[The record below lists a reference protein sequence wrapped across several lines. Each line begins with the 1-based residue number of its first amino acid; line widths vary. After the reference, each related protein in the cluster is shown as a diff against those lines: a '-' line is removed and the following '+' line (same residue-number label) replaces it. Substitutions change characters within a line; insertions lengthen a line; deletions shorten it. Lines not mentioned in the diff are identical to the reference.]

1 MTLQEKINSI
11 IIDKT
16 KDPIKTREFI
26 NKIEALATTSEVKA
40 MALIDGVIGKLTI
53 DNPSAIKTVTMST
66 EQAKR
71 KISKLKTL
79 KAIVPKKADIDKIE
93 AQIKKQYPSWT
104 DAKIRDLAQ
113 LRIDAQISR
122 AESFNKMLETL
133 EKSEFYGNNE
143 LSTASI
149 DKGRTRSLSKDASQR
164 AITEKDEVKKYKRV
178 SKRGA
183 KNQYGTT
190 KGGKVYYEY
199 RMNRRDVDD
208 KIRLATGGVLGQDVT
223 YKYYDE
229 QRTGTI
235 TEELPNGYEVSSKW
249 GTVLV
254 TPKEVI
260 SINAPK
266 KNRFSFFKDGG
277 GVGIPNADKMFHL
290 PYEIAVYVPSTK
302 DVDKT
307 ITATELRARVKEVE
321 KYLTETFGGFT
332 SSEKVGGY
340 LSSKSAIITEKVVPV
355 TAFSSLNDFTA
366 NKSKLIN
373 KMSVWAKKWGQE
385 AIGFEFEGDLY
396 YVPQKFKVGGTLKA
410 TYIPRRDIKMLTTV
424 WGNNIRGKD
433 LIDGAYTKRKNVKT
447 APKVARTQFEEE
459 TFEYKTGGLIAYS
472 NDDYKVKKI
481 GSFSSISEAKKFAK
495 TNKSKYDTI
504 IFEDEF
510 GDNIVVTKSDTLK
523 DIDWLF
529 SEQYAKGGGLNEAT
543 YIPRRDIKMLTTVWG
558 NNIRGKD
565 LIDGAYTK
573 RKNVKT
579 APKVAR
585 TQFEEETFEYNK
597 GGNIHLRGGIP
608 KAGSKKLFDLQYGDV
623 FQITA
628 KNHTATGSFFVYI
641 GLSNAYNVS
650 LKVKDFPSLNKNE
663 KYIGGVKDGEIR
675 ILSRGEAGAMLMNY
689 QTNNNFY
696 KKGGG
701 LTEATY
707 IPRRDIKS
715 LETVWGNNIRGK
727 DLIDGAYTKRRNIKT
742 APKVAR
748 TQFEEETYE
757 YAKGG
762 RMGNVRL
769 KKFATGSRISS
780 DDTPKVWVGEWSLYN
795 EGKLI
800 GEWIDLSDYE
810 DGLEV
815 MAKIQALLDKWTKET
830 NELREEYAIF
840 DYENFPKALYSEG
853 MGEAEFD
860 KIITAYKLSSSMDIP
875 MDVLA
880 SLMTEYSLN
889 DANELEEFVNE
900 RYVGYFENNSDLGEH
915 LVEMYGGVENMPKHT
930 LEMYFD
936 FDKYGRDEEINSL
949 NDYEGYY
956 FYNN

>member
-11 IIDKT
+11 IVDKT

-26 NKIEALATTSEVKA
+26 NKIEGLATTSEVKA
-40 MALIDGVIGKLTI
+40 MALIDGVIAKLTL
-53 DNPSAIKTVTMST
+53 DNPSAIKNVTVST

-71 KISKLKTL
+71 NIGKLKTL

-93 AQIKKQYPSWT
+93 AQIKKQYPSW
-104 DAKIRDLAQ
+104 DSSKIRDLAQ

-133 EKSEFYGNNE
+133 EKSQFYGARE

-149 DKGRTRSLSKDASQR
+149 DKGRTRNLSKDASQR

-229 QRTGTI
+229 ERTGTI

-249 GTVLV
+249 GTILV

-266 KNRFSFFKDGG
+266 KKRFRFFKEGG

-321 KYLTETFGGFT
+321 KYLAETFGGFT

-459 TFEYKTGGLIAYS
+459 TFEY
-472 NDDYKVKKI
+472 
-481 GSFSSISEAKKFAK
+481 
-495 TNKSKYDTI
+495 
-504 IFEDEF
+504 
-510 GDNIVVTKSDTLK
+510 
-523 DIDWLF
+523 
-529 SEQYAKGGGLNEAT
+529 AKGGGLN
-543 YIPRRDIKMLTTVWG
+543 
-558 NNIRGKD
+558 
-565 LIDGAYTK
+565 
-573 RKNVKT
+573 
-579 APKVAR
+579 
-585 TQFEEETFEYNK
+585 
-597 GGNIHLRGGIP
+597 
-608 KAGSKKLFDLQYGDV
+608 
-623 FQITA
+623 
-628 KNHTATGSFFVYI
+628 
-641 GLSNAYNVS
+641 
-650 LKVKDFPSLNKNE
+650 
-663 KYIGGVKDGEIR
+663 
-675 ILSRGEAGAMLMNY
+675 
-689 QTNNNFY
+689 
-696 KKGGG
+696 
-701 LTEATY
+701 EATY

-762 RMGNVRL
+762 KAGVPELNDL
-769 KKFATGSRISS
+769 
-780 DDTPKVWVGEWSLYN
+780 PKTNIYPKWVEVD
-795 EGKLI
+795 KLVTDNKEY
-800 GEWIDLSDYE
+800 GMVSNLS
-810 DGLEV
+810 
-815 MAKIQALLDKWTKET
+815 
-830 NELREEYAIF
+830 NELLFERMIANPEQLMYREEYAIF

>member
-11 IIDKT
+11 IVDKT

-26 NKIEALATTSEVKA
+26 NKIEGLATTSEVKA
-40 MALIDGVIGKLTI
+40 MALIDGVIAKLTL
-53 DNPSAIKTVTMST
+53 DNPSAIKNVTVST

-71 KISKLKTL
+71 NIGKLKTL

-93 AQIKKQYPSWT
+93 AQIKKQYPSW
-104 DAKIRDLAQ
+104 DSSKIRDLAQ

-133 EKSEFYGNNE
+133 EKSQFYGARE

-149 DKGRTRSLSKDASQR
+149 DKGRTRNLSKDASQR

-229 QRTGTI
+229 ERTGTI

-249 GTVLV
+249 GTILV

-266 KNRFSFFKDGG
+266 KKRFSFFKEGG

-321 KYLTETFGGFT
+321 KYLAETFGGFT

-447 APKVARTQFEEE
+447 APKVSRTQFEEE
-459 TFEYKTGGLIAYS
+459 TYE
-472 NDDYKVKKI
+472 
-481 GSFSSISEAKKFAK
+481 
-495 TNKSKYDTI
+495 
-504 IFEDEF
+504 
-510 GDNIVVTKSDTLK
+510 
-523 DIDWLF
+523 
-529 SEQYAKGGGLNEAT
+529 YAKGGGVLSKYKITFKNDNGEIETLRTEAYNKADAMKVGKFMVT
-543 YIPRRDIKMLTTVWG
+543 QNNQLTRG
-558 NNIRGKD
+558 NFR
-565 LIDGAYTK
+565 
-573 RKNVKT
+573 
-579 APKVAR
+579 PEKV
-585 TQFEEETFEYNK
+585 EEETFEYKK

-650 LKVKDFPSLNKNE
+650 LLVKDFPSLNKNE

-689 QTNNNFY
+689 QTNNNLY

-762 RMGNVRL
+762 TMGNVRL

-810 DGLEV
+810 DGSEV